1 MKAIL
6 GVLVFLLFVQTKF
19 VSVESTNGSIDIV
32 SSAGATTSIA
42 PCEEICDREDLMDMV
57 GMDVNDTMEEDSYN
71 MDNETDT
78 EMMRNDSSI
87 DMYSCVCAT
96 PTVNFGMTSEISAT
110 IASPTMT
117 DNGAV
122 TPTGVF
128 VSPSMTATDVTSAV
142 PTSISGTPT
151 TTSIAF
157 TTTTSTIATSTS
169 TIATSTTSVA
179 TTIATSTTAITTST
193 SASTIMSS
201 TSQPTTVTS
210 STVNAPTTP
219 VTVDTGEAGG
229 GGNVAGIAAGL
240 SLGLGLPI
248 IILTII
254 AIIICYKL
262 YIAKPGRYECWFTNT
277 PPPSVDMWV
286 DGRPGKRYCSQ

>member
-42 PCEEICDREDLMDMV
+42 PCEEICEDLMDMV

-87 DMYSCVCAT
+87 DKYSCVCAT
-96 PTVNFGMTSEISAT
+96 PTMNFGMTSEISAT

-117 DNGAV
+117 DNGTV
-122 TPTGVF
+122 TPTSVF

-142 PTSISGTPT
+142 STSISGTPT

-157 TTTTSTIATSTS
+157 TTTTSTIATST
-169 TIATSTTSVA
+169 TSVA
-179 TTIATSTTAITTST
+179 TTIHTSTTAITTST
-193 SASTIMSS
+193 SAPTIMSS

-219 VTVDTGEAGG
+219 VTVDTAEAGG

-286 DGRPGKRYCSQ
+286 NGRPGKRYCSQ